1 MKLFY
6 KLLIMLLL
14 LACIA
19 PFFIKGPDNRPLMT
33 LGKLKLPNFSIPQL
47 PSLTELKLP
56 VVNNRKNTSIPAG
69 VEKIKIYKW
78 KDRDGIWHFSDHKN
92 PDGPSEV
99 LYLPAGDNLASPN
112 ESTNSIGEIKTS
124 IQKYLSEI
132 HEKLPSAQVP
142 LTMPYTSA
150 EELKKEAQQVK
161 KQIEDKYKEQSS
173 LLK

>member
-33 LGKLKLPNFSIPQL
+33 LDKLKFVNLSIPQL
-47 PSLTELKLP
+47 PSLAELKLP
-56 VVNNRKNTSIPAG
+56 AVSTIGNTAIPAA
-69 VEKIKIYKW
+69 VKKVKIYKW
-78 KDRDGIWHFSDHKN
+78 KDRDGCWYFSDHKN
-92 PDGPSEV
+92 PDGPCEA

-112 ESTNSIGEIKTS
+112 DSTNSIGEIKTS
-124 IQKYLSEI
+124 RQKHLSEI
-132 HEKLPSAQVP
+132 HAKLTSAKVP

-150 EELKKEAQQVK
+150 AELIKEIQQVK
-161 KQIEDKYKEQSS
+161 KQIEDKKEQDA